1 MTMAF
6 LKMTMAFLKMT
17 IGILRNDNIA
27 MAFLI
32 MTAMAIL
39 RKGKPVKPYKFN
51 NSSICQI
58 SFFAN
63 IALEM
68 FF

>member
-6 LKMTMAFLKMT
+6 LKMTF
-17 IGILRNDNIA
+17 GILRNDNIA

-39 RKGKPVKPYKFN
+39 RKGKPVKPYN